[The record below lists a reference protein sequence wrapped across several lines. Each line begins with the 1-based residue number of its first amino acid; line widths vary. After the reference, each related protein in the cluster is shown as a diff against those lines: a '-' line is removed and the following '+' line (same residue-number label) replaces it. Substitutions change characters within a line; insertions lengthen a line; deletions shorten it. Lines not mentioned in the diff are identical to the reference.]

1 MICLLV
7 LVVQV
12 SHRQAARHAR
22 GHTDAGANDAAA
34 AHSDDA
40 ARLCPH
46 RHQMEVRNLAA
57 IARYAFVLGSAVG

>member
-1 MICLLV
+1 MICLLA

-22 GHTDAGANDAAA
+22 GHTDASATDADA

-40 ARLCPH
+40 ARLCP
-46 RHQMEVRNLAA
+46 RGHQMEVRNLAA
-57 IARYAFVLGSAVG
+57 SARHAFVLESAAG